1 MSSYDNYLLYYS
13 SKLGRK
19 SFILKKG
26 EGSVMLSAPHAAEQ
40 TRNGRKKYGEYITG
54 VIVNMLHDELNVPII
69 CKEKNCGDDANRD
82 EKCRYKSKLKKYV
95 EKNGI
100 KYLIDVHQMNSEREE
115 YVDIGTGEGK
125 NVSADPNAAELAV
138 NAFISRGIE
147 NVFVDKP
154 FSAVHPFTVSAFI
167 ARECGI
173 TALQIELNTRIVSKR
188 YKEFDFEN
196 VMNAFRTLIKELNE
210 RVEKL

>member
-1 MSSYDNYLLYYS
+1 MGAYENYLLFYS

-19 SFILKKG
+19 NFIIKKG
-26 EGSVMLSAPHAAEQ
+26 EGCVMLSAPHAAEQ

-54 VIVNMLHDELNVPII
+54 VIVNMLHDELGVPII

-82 EKCRYKSKLKKYV
+82 EKCRYKNKLKKYV

-100 KYLIDVHQMNSEREE
+100 KYLIDLHQMNPEREE

-125 NVSADPNAAELAV
+125 NVAMDPSIADIAV
-138 NAFISRGIE
+138 EVFADKGIP

-154 FSAVHPFTVSAFI
+154 FCAVHPYTVSAFI
-167 ARECGI
+167 SRECGI
-173 TALQIELNTRIVSKR
+173 PCLQIELNTRIVSKR
-188 YKEFDFEN
+188 YDDNRFEE
-196 VMNAFRTLIKELNE
+196 VMAALKELIN
-210 RVEKL
+210 KLNGKA

>member
-82 EKCRYKSKLKKYV
+82 EKCRYKSKLKKYID
-95 EKNGI
+95 KNGI
-100 KYLIDVHQMNSEREE
+100 RYLIDVHQMNSEREE

-125 NVSADPNAAELAV
+125 NVKSDPAAVRIAV
-138 NAFISRGIE
+138 DSFQNQGIE

-167 ARECGI
+167 ARECGV

-188 YKEFDFEN
+188 YKEFDFDS
-196 VMNAFRTLIKELNE
+196 VMEAFRRLIKELNE
-210 RVEKL
+210 RTKEQ